1 MAKKKTSKNNDF
13 LYRARENSSPKIY
26 EIILDLVNEDR
37 EELAKEVMK
46 VDYLLE
52 YTSIC
57 IKQKDFR
64 EARESMEK
72 AKEKIESLRNNGV
85 NISYLEYLR
94 EGIEKKIKK

>member
-1 MAKKKTSKNNDF
+1 
-13 LYRARENSSPKIY
+13 
-26 EIILDLVNEDR
+26 
-37 EELAKEVMK
+37 MK

-72 AKEKIESLRNNGV
+72 AKEKIGSLKNNGA

>member
-26 EIILDLVNEDR
+26 EIILDLVNDDR
-37 EELAKEVMK
+37 EDLAKEVMK

-64 EARESMEK
+64 EARESIEK
-72 AKEKIESLRNNGV
+72 AKEKIESLKNKGA

>member
-1 MAKKKTSKNNDF
+1 MAKKKTSKNNAF

-37 EELAKEVMK
+37 EDLAKEVMK
-46 VDYLLE
+46 ADYLLE

-72 AKEKIESLRNNGV
+72 AKEKIESLKNNGA